1 MSDQSA
7 PPPAAPPKKRPPA
20 GGPQRP
26 RPRPVAT
33 TSPESRFIGYLVLGF
48 GVLAVIAVLILAF
61 GNDDV
66 PSKPEAAKIEQAA
79 PANAKD
85 LMADLS
91 AAPQPTKPAPKVDLF
106 FERDPDFA
114 AGKMEGDWQGA
125 IGRYTAVLQIRE
137 GVYQL
142 ILAST
147 DPVAPRYYS
156 SGTYKV
162 VEDII
167 MMTPRMDWPA
177 PASVGGKIIAYEK
190 LTRAPFPVIARFEG
204 GNMLWQNIPQAE
216 KRVTGPYTSPLFMSE
231 DVKLATWKRLK

>member
-1 MSDQSA
+1 M
-7 PPPAAPPKKRPPA
+7 
-20 GGPQRP
+20 
-26 RPRPVAT
+26 
-33 TSPESRFIGYLVLGF
+33 LGF

-61 GNDDV
+61 GKDDAA
-66 PSKPEAAKIEQAA
+66 PSPEAAKLAEQK
-79 PANAKD
+79 PTNARD
-85 LMADLS
+85 LMADLTD
-91 AAPQPTKPAPKVDLF
+91 APQSPKPVPKVDLF
-106 FERDPDFA
+106 FERDADFA
-114 AGKMEGDWQGA
+114 AGKMEGDWQSA

-162 VEDII
+162 IEDIV
-167 MMTPRMDWPA
+167 MLTPRMDWPA

-190 LTRAPFPVIARFEG
+190 LTRAPFPVIARFDG
-204 GNMLWQNIPQAE
+204 GDMLWQNIPQAE
-216 KRVTGPYTSPLFMSE
+216 KRVTAPYTSPLFMSE